1 MKAETFFGVFAAA
14 VGLSLY
20 QHPHGSEISFL
31 GLLVLAAFGLFV
43 FWVQKPSRGSAIGS
57 VGNAIDSQSP
67 GERVLFR
74 LGKFFNR
81 LAK

>member
-14 VGLSLY
+14 IGLSLY
-20 QHPHGSEISFL
+20 QHPQGNEISML

-43 FWVQKPSRGSAIGS
+43 YWVQKPSRDPAIGS
-57 VGNAIDSQSP
+57 VGNAGGGQST
-67 GERVLFR
+67 GERILFR

-81 LAK
+81 LTK

>member
-20 QHPHGSEISFL
+20 QHPQGSEISFL

-43 FWVQKPSRGSAIGS
+43 FWVQKPSADSGIGF
-57 VGNAIDSQSP
+57 VGNAADGQTSS
-67 GERVLFR
+67 ERILFS

-81 LAK
+81 LSK

>member
-14 VGLSLY
+14 IALSLY
-20 QHPHGSEISFL
+20 QHPKGSEISFL

-43 FWVQKPSRGSAIGS
+43 FWLQKPSAASRIGA
-57 VGNAIDSQSP
+57 VGDATNGQTSS
-67 GERVLFR
+67 ERIFFR

-81 LAK
+81 LSK

>member
-14 VGLSLY
+14 IGLSLY
-20 QHPHGSEISFL
+20 QHPHGSEISML

-43 FWVQKPSRGSAIGS
+43 YWVQKPSRSSTVGSI
-57 VGNAIDSQSP
+57 GNAGGGQSP
-67 GERVLFR
+67 GERILFS

-81 LAK
+81 LSK